1 VLYLHAD
8 FNITRAGSSAQDNV
22 KGKAVVI
29 VPLTETQL
37 KLRDAGIQ
45 MKLAIDNIGDEEV
58 FRSCVN
64 GFISAMRSIPDV
76 MTVESEPNPV
86 LSSWVSERLSQLKK
100 LPIVRFFGQQRDITI
115 HRAAVRPRSI
125 SAPIWNMVVNG
136 EQVPGE
142 GTMSAWFFDDVGK
155 YIPNDNG
162 NVPRLC
168 EQYFVLS
175 KAMVH
180 EWLAVRARL

>member
-1 VLYLHAD
+1 
-8 FNITRAGSSAQDNV
+8 
-22 KGKAVVI
+22 
-29 VPLTETQL
+29 
-37 KLRDAGIQ
+37 

-76 MTVESEPNPV
+76 MTVESEPDPL
-86 LSSWVSERLSQLKK
+86 LSSWVSTRISQLKK
-100 LPIVRFFGQQRDITI
+100 LPIVRLFGQQRDITI
-115 HRAAVRPRSI
+115 HRAAVRPRAI
-125 SAPIWNMVVNG
+125 SAPISNMVMNG
-136 EQVPGE
+136 QEVPGE
-142 GTMSAWFFDDVGK
+142 GTMSAWFFDGVDK

-168 EQYFVLS
+168 EQYFLLS

-180 EWLAVRARL
+180 EWLAVRGQVMS